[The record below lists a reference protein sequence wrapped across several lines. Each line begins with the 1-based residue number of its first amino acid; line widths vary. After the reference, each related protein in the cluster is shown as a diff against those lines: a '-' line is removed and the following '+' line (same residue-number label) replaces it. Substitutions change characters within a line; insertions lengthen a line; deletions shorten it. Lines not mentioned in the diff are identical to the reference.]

1 MRKKLFYI
9 FEGQTLAYALAKK
22 LLLVGN
28 EVFYISKD
36 IKNIEVI
43 DGLKAFFPS
52 LELIHHD
59 PTDINWVQSLDM
71 SSNVGAVIV
80 ISEDDALNF
89 VITWMIRQLYD
100 DIRVIVLVN
109 HPENEFM
116 FKALR
121 VNTLTPISWMQK
133 LIESFL
139 NYDDITAYFNPY
151 IEKLSILE
159 LMITKNDNAC
169 NKILKDLNMPGNS
182 IIGVIIKQDGSIV
195 VPKGNTVVHENDKL
209 LVLAAKEQVS
219 TVKDILK

>member
-80 ISEDDALNF
+80 ISEDDALN
-89 VITWMIRQLYD
+89 
-100 DIRVIVLVN
+100 
-109 HPENEFM
+109 
-116 FKALR
+116 
-121 VNTLTPISWMQK
+121 
-133 LIESFL
+133 
-139 NYDDITAYFNPY
+139 
-151 IEKLSILE
+151 
-159 LMITKNDNAC
+159 
-169 NKILKDLNMPGNS
+169 
-182 IIGVIIKQDGSIV
+182 
-195 VPKGNTVVHENDKL
+195 
-209 LVLAAKEQVS
+209 
-219 TVKDILK
+219 